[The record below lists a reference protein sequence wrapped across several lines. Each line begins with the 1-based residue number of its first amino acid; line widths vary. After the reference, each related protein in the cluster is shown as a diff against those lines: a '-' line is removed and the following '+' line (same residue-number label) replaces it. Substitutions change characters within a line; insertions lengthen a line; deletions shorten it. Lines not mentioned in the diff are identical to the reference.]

1 MGSFGGRLDS
11 VKTLPREA
19 IVEIAS
25 VSEIASESSEVAVME
40 VSATFEPGPG
50 I

>member
-11 VKTLPREA
+11 VKTLPREVM
-19 IVEIAS
+19 VEMAS
-25 VSEIASESSEVAVME
+25 VSGTVSGSSEAAVME
-40 VSATFEPGPG
+40 VSAAFESGPG